1 VNLKIE
7 VDTKDFQRM
16 LRELDY
22 IVDRN
27 WRDAGNQ
34 FQKITPRRSGNAQ
47 SKTRYNSTEIV
58 GDYAYAGRLDDG
70 WSKQAPDG
78 MVDPTLRYFESG
90 LEKDI
95 GKL

>member
-1 VNLKIE
+1 MNLKIE
-7 VDTKDFQRM
+7 VDDKDFQRM

-27 WRDAGNQ
+27 WRSSGRLFINV
-34 FQKITPRRSGNAQ
+34 TPRRSGNAK

-70 WSKQAPDG
+70 WSKQAPEG
-78 MVDPTLRYFESG
+78 MVDPTLRHFEDG
-90 LEKDI
+90 LTKDI